1 MILPPDT
8 DVAVS
13 LDVCWIFDIVQ
24 LRLGLESQRGIQ
36 SRVRKRAGLFS
47 GAFPRV
53 SCLHLLLLS
62 SLYTFRALLFFIFFL
77 ISGAFDRK
85 RRE

>member
-36 SRVRKRAGLFS
+36 SRVRKRARLFS

-77 ISGAFDRK
+77 ISGAFD
-85 RRE
+85 